1 MNKKNLLTLIGS
13 LVSLITLAQDPQFS
27 QFYAAPLY
35 MNPAFA
41 GSSMAPRLIANYRNQ
56 WPSLDANFVTS
67 AVSADLYF
75 DKVNSGLG
83 LLVVNDTQGF
93 SKLKRTQVNLQ
104 YSYGFRLSEG
114 TTIKLGVQGGQHF
127 SNVDDYGLIY
137 GYQQS
142 GSAFLPVTTDPIS
155 GNIQRSINYLNFGG
169 GVLLYNDKSWF
180 GFSGHNVNRPNVS
193 MINADSRLPVKYSAH
208 GGVNI
213 PIRTAMFNGRAAGA
227 GKELIATPAF
237 NFKKQGKFSQ
247 LDAGL
252 YLTYSPVTIGAWYRG
267 IPIKQ
272 LNSGAKNNDA
282 VIALI
287 GFRQDAF
294 SIGYSYDIT
303 VSNLGFSTGGAHE
316 LSISYQFDAFEP
328 EPKRSRRRNKE
339 LSCPKF

>member
-13 LVSLITLAQDPQFS
+13 LVSLVTLAQDPQFS

-35 MNPAFA
+35 INPAFA

-93 SKLKRTQVNLQ
+93 SKLKRTQINLQ

-137 GYQQS
+137 GYQQIS
-142 GSAFLPVTTDPIS
+142 GSTFTPVTTDPIS

-169 GVLLYNDKSWF
+169 GVLLYNEKSWF

-213 PIRTAMFNGRAAGA
+213 PIRTA
-227 GKELIATPAF
+227 
-237 NFKKQGKFSQ
+237 
-247 LDAGL
+247 
-252 YLTYSPVTIGAWYRG
+252 GAWYRG

-272 LNSGAKNNDA
+272 LNSGARNNDA
-282 VIALI
+282 LIALI

-316 LSISYQFDAFEP
+316 LSIAYQFDAFEP